1 MMDASIAAHWPIWRP
16 RSSECV
22 QRRRAAKNTK
32 SGSASRKRLYDAHEA
47 EGRRSVL
54 SRRRASEFGF
64 AILRRLR
71 SRLKIGRRIDV
82 DWRSVPHDR
91 ILLVSSLR
99 SNLSGDARAPT
110 GICPRSLRLFTV
122 QRDRGRPFL
131 FSRLAIRFTGAVLGS
146 RPATPPLAPNPPRW
160 RAQSRQL
167 APGWIIL
174 HSAI

>member
-1 MMDASIAAHWPIWRP
+1 MDASIAAHWPIWRS

-64 AILRRLR
+64 AILRRSR

-82 DWRSVPHDR
+82 DWRSVPARPYFSRVLIAKQPIRRRKSADR
-91 ILLVSSLR
+91 NMPQVTSIVY
-99 SNLSGDARAPT
+99 GAT
-110 GICPRSLRLFTV
+110 GSWAA
-122 QRDRGRPFL
+122 FL
-131 FSRLAIRFTGAVLGS
+131 FSRLAIRFTEAVLGS